1 VRGQAVVLLTEEKG
15 VADMA
20 NASDRRTVA
29 QPSAA
34 PRYPMRRQDP
44 FDPPPEL
51 ARVRESRPVCP
62 VTLWDGGQAWLLT
75 RYRDVRALLGDPRMS
90 ADPRC
95 PGYPFLSEAR
105 STARDG
111 AGSFNHL
118 DAPLHEVY
126 RRTVGPEFTVER
138 IAALRPMIEAVA
150 AERVARL
157 AALTPPVDL
166 AAELALPVP
175 STVICHL
182 LGIPYADH
190 GVFETRTGVR
200 MRLDAT
206 PADVRQANQ
215 AILDHLTD
223 VVRRKLRTPGDDLIS
238 RLCVR
243 YVRTGELSVADAV
256 DIVRLLLV
264 NGYETTA
271 NMITLGVLVLLTQ
284 DRTAAEFG
292 VGVGAAP
299 GSGLPA
305 VVEELLRYQT
315 IVHIAPT
322 RAVRA
327 DVELH
332 GTLLRAGDGVI
343 TSLAAANRDPEVFAD
358 PDVFDP
364 GRRTRRHLAFGSGV
378 HHCLGHPL
386 ARLELAVVLDTLF
399 RRLPAL
405 RLAVPVADLR
415 FKHDMGLYGVHR
427 LPVTW

>member
-1 VRGQAVVLLTEEKG
+1 
-15 VADMA
+15 
-20 NASDRRTVA
+20 
-29 QPSAA
+29 
-34 PRYPMRRQDP
+34 MRRQHP
-44 FDPPPEL
+44 LDPPPQL
-51 ARVRESRPVCP
+51 ALVRKSRPVCP
-62 VTLWDGGQAWLLT
+62 VTLWDGGRAWLVT
-75 RYRDVRALLGDPRMS
+75 RYGDVRALLGDPRVS

-118 DAPLHEVY
+118 DPPLHGAY
-126 RRTVGPEFTVER
+126 RRMVGPEFTIER
-138 IAALRPMIEAVA
+138 IVALRPRIQAITED
-150 AERVARL
+150 RVARL
-157 AALTPPVDL
+157 AALTPPVDI

-190 GVFETRTGVR
+190 AFFESRTGVR

-206 PADVRQANQ
+206 PAKVQRANQ
-215 AILDHLTD
+215 EIIEHLTE
-223 VVRRKLRTPGDDLIS
+223 VIQRKLRTPGDDLIS
-238 RLCVR
+238 RLCAQ

-271 NMITLGVLVLLTQ
+271 NMITLAVLVLLCQ
-284 DRTAAEFG
+284 DRPVGDLG
-292 VGVGAAP
+292 VGMPATA
-299 GSGLPA
+299 GSQTRLRRVA
-305 VVEELLRYQT
+305 EELLRYQT

-322 RAVRA
+322 RAVLA
-327 DVELH
+327 DIELH

-343 TSLAAANRDPEVFAD
+343 TSLAAANRDPQMFAA

-364 GRRTRRHLAFGSGV
+364 DRQKSRHLAFGSGV

-386 ARLELAVVLDTLF
+386 ARMELVIVLDALF

-405 RLAVPVADLR
+405 RLAVPMGDLR
-415 FKHDMGLYGVHR
+415 FKHDSGLYGVHQ